1 MRKLLALLLLFP
13 GTAFAVAPE
22 LCGSGLDEPGNTMGT
37 ANGTFGSCPAG
48 YGYSIS
54 GTGCDLL
61 CPGADQ
67 DNDGY
72 TSNGQ
77 LGTAG
82 STAIDCD
89 DTNKFVFPGVWTAA
103 GCTGG
108 QIHQCHATNGTYSS
122 CVAQSAITCEATG
135 SGVCYHVNCDSG
147 NDANAGTYAAPF
159 KSLAKVSG
167 GSGGTGMPASPVTL
181 AAGDVVYVRGTLCNT
196 TMTSSS
202 SAGLGTQP
210 VLAEF
215 ASNGTLTNKI
225 TIKAL
230 PGNTPILYTLDGP
243 GVMVTGAHTKFQGL
257 WLITA
262 RSSNNNASGIW
273 SIGDYTTVE
282 SCGFL
287 GMAGH
292 GDNNDA
298 CVHFSHTAGGK
309 VFRSVFK
316 DCDRQAGNVDNI
328 AAVSW
333 LDDNDD
339 PTECFDHEA
348 KWNTVVQ
355 TAVDAVG
362 GGQAF
367 KQKHGCKSADVGANK
382 HPIQYNR
389 ITGVN
394 RIISW
399 NGSSLRFSG
408 NIAVTNT
415 NTARFF
421 EDGAGNPMQ
430 DNEITDNTFVDS
442 TQLEWSDPYYTVTPE
457 KLTILRNVFR
467 DSKAS
472 YNGGNNEGIFAFDG
486 YGSAGNKTTF
496 ETSPYYLSS
505 NNNCFYNPNATLVWS
520 YFNQG
525 DSSGQFSFANWKLRP
540 VSYDAASFV
549 ENPTFNAYYGAT
561 SANCTNKGI
570 QFTILNTPSPGVTN
584 NLNVAHRILNVK
596 RKKR

>member
-135 SGVCYHVNCDSG
+135 SGVCYHVDCTSG

-159 KSLAKVSG
+159 RTLAKVSG
-167 GSGGTGMPASPVTL
+167 GSGGSGLPASPVTL
-181 AAGDVVYVRGTLCNT
+181 AAGDVVYVRGTLCST
-196 TMTSSS
+196 TMTSSGS
-202 SAGLGTQP
+202 GGFSAQNVIG
-210 VLAEF
+210 EF
-215 ASNGTLTNKI
+215 ASNGTLANKI

-230 PGNTPILYTLDGP
+230 PGNTPIVYTTN
-243 GVMVTGAHTKFQGL
+243 GVGFSIRGNHTKIQGL
-257 WLITA
+257 WFATA
-262 RSSNNNASGIW
+262 LTSAANATGVFSV
-273 SIGDYTTVE
+273 GDYTTVD
-282 SCGFL
+282 SCFFL
-287 GMAGH
+287 GMG
-292 GDNNDA
+292 GNGGNNDA
-298 CVHFSHTAGGK
+298 CIYYSATAGGK
-309 VFRSVFK
+309 AFRNVFK
-316 DCDRQAGNVDNI
+316 DCKEAS
-328 AAVSW
+328 AVNRTNMSAINW
-333 LDDNDD
+333 IDTNGD
-339 PTECFDHEA
+339 PTQCFDHEA
-348 KWNTVVQ
+348 KWNGIVYT
-355 TAVDAVG
+355 TLGDG
-362 GGQAF
+362 LNGNAF
-367 KQKHGCKSADVGANK
+367 MVKHGCEQADVGVNK

-389 ITGVN
+389 IANPYRVL
-394 RIISW
+394 RW
-399 NGSSLRFSG
+399 EGSSLRFSG
-408 NIAVTNT
+408 NIAVQAEE
-415 NTARFF
+415 TARIFV
-421 EDGAGNPMQ
+421 DSASVRHQ
-430 DNEITDNTFVDS
+430 DNEITDNTFVDMS
-442 TQLEWSDPYYTVTPE
+442 KLAWDDPLYTTPE
-457 KLTILRNVFR
+457 KLTLLRNVFR
-467 DSKAS
+467 DNSS
-472 YNGGNNEGIFAFDG
+472 GYVGSNHDGVISISG
-486 YGSAGNKTTF
+486 YGTAPQKVIF

-505 NNNCFYNPNATLVWS
+505 NNNCFYNGVTTLTWS
-520 YFNQG
+520 YFSDG
-525 DSSGQFSFANWKLRP
+525 SGAVGPKTFAQWKALP

-561 SANCTNKGI
+561 SANCLNKGI
-570 QFTILNTPSPGVTN
+570 QFPALNIVPQGTTN
-584 NLNVAHRILNVK
+584 TGRGMKLLRWRRNR
-596 RKKR
+596 